1 MASES
6 TNTTTSTSST
16 TPTNK
21 DVQATASK
29 LAKGIST
36 AYDTGPQVFGE
47 SLYSPAGGTTQDAW
61 AKALGAANN
70 PDYAAGVSGA
80 ITDFSDV
87 AAGKRFGEAD
97 PGYAA
102 LRSRI
107 GADVMRDTNKTFN
120 SAGLFGADSNQTAA
134 AEGLGNAYAGL
145 DYANHQADIARQ
157 QQAAGML
164 PGLFSAAQQPATI
177 TGAIGGAQ
185 DANQQGIL
193 QGRADLQQRQANGW
207 TDLIAKLTS
216 AGAGNAASSGMTTT
230 NTQTTPTAPWW
241 QTVGGYVLGN
251 AGRAASMYGG

>member
-1 MASES
+1 MGGGG
-6 TNTTTSTSST
+6 TNTTTATSSSA
-16 TPTNK
+16 PTNP

-47 SLYSPAGGTTQDAW
+47 SLFSPAGATTQDAW
-61 AKALGAANN
+61 SKALGAANN
-70 PDYAAGVSGA
+70 PDYSNAVGGA
-80 ITDFSDV
+80 IKEFGDIAS
-87 AAGKRFGEAD
+87 GKRMGQLD
-97 PGYAA
+97 PQYQR
-102 LRSRI
+102 LREN
-107 GADVMRDTNKTFN
+107 AMNDAVTNVGQGFN
-120 SAGLFGADSNQTAA
+120 SAGRFGGGSYIKDATEAAGDTAA
-134 AEGLGNAYAGL
+134 RMDLARLSQDE
-145 DYANHQADIARQ
+145 ANRS
-157 QQAAGML
+157 QAAGML

-241 QTVGGYVLGN
+241 QQALGYVAGN
-251 AGRAASMYGG
+251 AGQAMRMM

>member
-6 TNTTTSTSST
+6 TNTTTSTSSSA
-16 TPTNK
+16 PTNP
-21 DVQATASK
+21 DVQKTASK

-47 SLYSPAGGTTQDAW
+47 SLFSPAGATTQDAW

-97 PGYAA
+97 PGFAA
-102 LRSRI
+102 LRAKV
-107 GADVMRDTNKTFN
+107 GTDVMRDTNKAFN
-120 SAGLFGADSNQTAA
+120 SAGLFGSDTNQTAA

-145 DYANHQADIARQ
+145 DYANHQNDIARQ
-157 QQAAGML
+157 QQAATML

-216 AGAGNAASSGMTTT
+216 AGAGNAAASGTTTT
-230 NTQTTPTAPWW
+230 NTMTRPETPWW
-241 QTVGGYVLGN
+241 QSALGIGLQ
-251 AGRAASMYGG
+251 AL